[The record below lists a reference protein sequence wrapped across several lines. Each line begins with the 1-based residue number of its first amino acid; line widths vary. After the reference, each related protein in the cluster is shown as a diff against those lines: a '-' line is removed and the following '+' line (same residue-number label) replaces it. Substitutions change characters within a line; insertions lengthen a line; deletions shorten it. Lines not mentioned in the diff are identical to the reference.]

1 MTKTRPAPLGAT
13 YKPNVRPSWFS
24 PRPDVAPSGARP
36 VLFDPSYKD
45 FAPPELGR
53 RIAKR
58 ADSSPWVTT
67 HSNALNKPKLAKRL
81 RISDQILVN
90 FVSLADVASR
100 VYHIS
105 GVNGGKSALW

>member
-13 YKPNVRPSWFS
+13 YKRKLRPRWFS
-24 PRPDVAPSGARP
+24 SRPDVAPSGARR

-53 RIAKR
+53 GIAKR
-58 ADSSPWVTT
+58 GLWVTT
-67 HSNALNKPKLAKRL
+67 LASVEEGQTRVAVAS
-81 RISDQILVN
+81 ITSPIFVN

-100 VYHIS
+100 VYQIT
-105 GVNGGKSALW
+105 GVNGAKSALW

>member
-13 YKPNVRPSWFS
+13 YKPNVRPGRLSS
-24 PRPDVAPSGARP
+24 RSDVAPSGARR

-67 HSNALNKPKLAKRL
+67 HSNALNKAALRL
-81 RISDQILVN
+81 PVSDPIFVN
-90 FVSLADVASR
+90 SVSLADVAK
-100 VYHIS
+100 
-105 GVNGGKSALW
+105 GGDGAKSALW

>member
-13 YKPNVRPSWFS
+13 YKPNVRPSRLS
-24 PRPDVAPSGARP
+24 SRPDAAPSGPSR

-67 HSNALNKPKLAKRL
+67 HSNALNKAALRL
-81 RISDQILVN
+81 PVSDPIFVN
-90 FVSLADVASR
+90 SVSLADVAK
-100 VYHIS
+100 
-105 GVNGGKSALW
+105 GGDGAKSALW

>member
-67 HSNALNKPKLAKRL
+67 HSNALNKAALRL
-81 RISDQILVN
+81 PVSDPIFVN
-90 FVSLADVASR
+90 SVSLADVAK
-100 VYHIS
+100 
-105 GVNGGKSALW
+105 GGDGAKSALW